1 MAKQIILDATE
12 TVACPK
18 CGNAFPLSEGIS
30 RQTID
35 RYADDF
41 ERSFAE
47 RSKQLE
53 TDLSAEAK
61 RSAERAAAHQVNTL
75 KEQLAAAEATAKAS
89 KGLVE
94 KAGADAKAA
103 AKEEYETE
111 LKAAKETVVAK
122 DVALTKLRDG
132 ELELRRQLRETEE
145 KRQSQ
150 EVEYQRKLDVER
162 KSIEEKARASLG
174 EEFGRREAQYK
185 AQIESAQREATDLKR
200 KLEQGSQQTQ
210 GEALELSLESMLRN
224 AFPLDEIAPVPKGVS
239 GADLLQR
246 VRSPSGQLCGT
257 IVWETKQTKN
267 WQPAWLQKLKDDQQA
282 VGAEIAVL
290 VSVAMPKDARDP
302 FVRESDIWVTRFDA
316 ARPLAE
322 ALRNTLLEMHKL
334 RQANTGRSEKMELLY
349 NYICSPQFAQRV
361 KSIVDGANVMRKDLE
376 VERSAMM
383 RIWKKRES
391 QLTRMTSGMLGVVG
405 DLQGIGQDSLPQL
418 ESIAA
423 LPAGDGE
430 TPGPQDDT
438 L

>member
-1 MAKQIILDATE
+1 MARQIILGATE
-12 TVACPK
+12 SVACPK
-18 CGNAFPLSEGIS
+18 CGNAFSLSDGIS

-41 ERSFAE
+41 ERTFSE

-53 TDLSAEAK
+53 ADLTAEAK
-61 RSAERAAAHQVNTL
+61 RSAERAAAQQVNAL
-75 KEQLAAAEATAKAS
+75 KEQLVAAEATAKTNKA
-89 KGLVE
+89 LVA

-103 AKEEYETE
+103 AREEFETD
-111 LKAAKETVVAK
+111 LKATKEALAAREAAVAK
-122 DVALTKLRDG
+122 FRND
-132 ELELRRQLRETEE
+132 ELELRRQLREVEE
-145 KRQSQ
+145 KRQGQ
-150 EVEYQRKLDVER
+150 ELEYQRKLDAER
-162 KSIEEKARASLG
+162 KRIEDQARTTIG
-174 EEFGRREAQYK
+174 EEFSRKEAQFK
-185 AQIESAQREATDLKR
+185 AQLESAQREASDLKR

-239 GADLLQR
+239 GADMLQR
-246 VRSPSGQLCGT
+246 VRSPSGQVCGT

-290 VSVAMPKDARDP
+290 VTTAMPKAVRDP

-334 RQANTGRSEKMELLY
+334 RQANSGRSEKMELVY
-349 NYICSPQFAQRV
+349 NYICSPQFAQRF
-361 KSIVDGANVMRKDLE
+361 KSIFDGASAMRKDLD
-376 VERSAMM
+376 VERAAMT
-383 RIWKKRES
+383 RIWKKREA

-405 DLQGIGQDSLPQL
+405 HLQGIGQEALPQL
-418 ESIAA
+418 EAIAA
-423 LPAGDGE
+423 LPVSEDLDVPE
-430 TPGPQDDT
+430 